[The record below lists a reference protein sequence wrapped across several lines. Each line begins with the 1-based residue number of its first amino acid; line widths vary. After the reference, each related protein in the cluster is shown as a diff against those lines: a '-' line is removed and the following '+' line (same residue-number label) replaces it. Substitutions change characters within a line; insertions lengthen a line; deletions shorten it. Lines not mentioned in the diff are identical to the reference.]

1 MSQLE
6 CRPLGLQVT
15 RWWCARMNRRSR
27 SHSCAVRYWAGRSAP
42 LRAKSCSAGFFH
54 RRPSRQSLHTWNNID
69 THTHAGPIPGT
80 SWAEWIV
87 PKPLPLFIY
96 LVGTALSL
104 HRPGCITAPRA
115 TTAQIRV
122 KKTRQLRSRTA
133 PLISAIFYPSPSC
146 HQFLKL
152 SHTIHA
158 RIERPC

>member
-15 RWWCARMNRRSR
+15 RWWCARMNRRHGHIVAQCDIGPDEAL
-27 SHSCAVRYWAGRSAP
+27 HSELKVAAPASSTAGLPDRV
-42 LRAKSCSAGFFH
+42 
-54 RRPSRQSLHTWNNID
+54 SLLGTIS
-69 THTHAGPIPGT
+69 THTRGPHTRYFLGRVDRSQAT
-80 SWAEWIV
+80 S
-87 PKPLPLFIY
+87 PIY